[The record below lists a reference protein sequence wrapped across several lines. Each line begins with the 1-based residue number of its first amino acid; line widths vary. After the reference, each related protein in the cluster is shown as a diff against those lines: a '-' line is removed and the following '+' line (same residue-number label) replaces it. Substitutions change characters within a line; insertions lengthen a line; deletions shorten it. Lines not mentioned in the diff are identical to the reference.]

1 LSAPVQADS
10 VAGDNAPGWWQRAQ
24 DNMAAT
30 WLSDQYQLY
39 VPVHTWHNRADYS
52 VQKIASYNETP
63 WGLGGGTYLFDSE
76 GDWHAW
82 YAMGF
87 LDSHDQ
93 FEPIAGYG
101 YQKIWRPATDW
112 RLGAGFTLGFTA
124 RADYHDYPIPVVL
137 PLLSVRQGLRQYP
150 VHLAVL
156 EFLISVPLR
165 GAPPLPPSLSLCVP
179 THGEYLIQPLSY
191 RLQFMVRDCL
201 SRCFVLRI

>member
-1 LSAPVQADS
+1 MSASGAGQMPLCRVRPRSALRRCALSGALTLGICLSAPVQADS

-137 PLLSVRQGLRQYP
+137 PLLSVSYGRIGLETTY
-150 VHLAVL
+150 
-156 EFLISVPLR
+156 VPGGKGYGNILFTW
-165 GAPPLPPSLSLCVP
+165 LCWN
-179 THGEYLIQPLSY
+179 
-191 RLQFMVRDCL
+191 F
-201 SRCFVLRI
+201 